1 LRDGIAKKERQM
13 KTKTLLAV
21 AALAYAPLGLAS
33 NKAAYPNEK
42 VTAFVAEKLDLTS
55 LPSTFRPKKEKG
67 KKTIVDYGFTAQ
79 MVSENEVV
87 IEAASGDKKFAIR
100 ILDQTSSG
108 IYACVAE
115 PGENGVTPKAQSVI
129 FLTRKDASALLKARE
144 SWREFAAC
152 PVIGGSDS
160 TTSAYGD

>member
-1 LRDGIAKKERQM
+1 M

-21 AALAYAPLGLAS
+21 AALAYAPMGLAS
-33 NKAAYPNEK
+33 DKAAYPKEK
-42 VTAFVAEKLDLTS
+42 VAAFVAEKLDLTS
-55 LPSTFRPKKEKG
+55 LPSTLRPKKEKG
-67 KKTIVDYGFTAQ
+67 KRTIADYGFSAQ
-79 MVSENEVV
+79 TVSQNETV
-87 IEAASGDKKFAIR
+87 IEGASGGKKFAIT

-115 PGENGVTPKAQSVI
+115 PGENGGAAKTQTVI
-129 FLTRKDASALLKARE
+129 FLKRKDASALLKARE

-160 TTSAYGD
+160 TAGAYGD

>member
-1 LRDGIAKKERQM
+1 M

-21 AALAYAPLGLAS
+21 AALTYAPLGLAG
-33 NKAAYPNEK
+33 NKAAYPTEK
-42 VTAFVAEKLDLTS
+42 VAAFVAEKLDLTS
-55 LPSTFRPKKEKG
+55 LPSTIRPKKQKG
-67 KKTIVDYGFTAQ
+67 KRTNADYGFTAQ
-79 MVSENEVV
+79 MVSNNEAV
-87 IEAASGDKKFAIR
+87 IEAASGDKKFAIT

-115 PGENGVTPKAQSVI
+115 PAENGGTTKMQTVI
-129 FLTRKDASALLKARE
+129 FLRRKDASALLKARE

-160 TTSAYGD
+160 TTGAYGD

>member
-1 LRDGIAKKERQM
+1 M
-13 KTKTLLAV
+13 KKTLLVV

-33 NKAAYPNEK
+33 NKAAYPKEK
-42 VTAFVAEKLDLTS
+42 VAAFVAEKLDLTS
-55 LPSTFRPKKEKG
+55 LPSAFRPKKQKR
-67 KKTIVDYGFTAQ
+67 KKTITEYGFTAQ
-79 MVSENEVV
+79 MVSENSAV
-87 IEAASGDKKFAIR
+87 IETASGDKKFAIT

-115 PGENGVTPKAQSVI
+115 PGADGVTPKAQSVI
-129 FLTRKDASALLKARE
+129 LLKRKDASALLKARE

>member
-1 LRDGIAKKERQM
+1 MQM

-21 AALAYAPLGLAS
+21 AALAYAPLGLAG
-33 NKAAYPNEK
+33 NKAAYPKEK
-42 VTAFVAEKLDLTS
+42 VAAFVAEKLDLTS

-87 IEAASGDKKFAIR
+87 IEAASGDKKFAIT

-115 PGENGVTPKAQSVI
+115 PGENGGPAKAQSVI
-129 FLTRKDASALLKARE
+129 FLKRKDASALLKARE
-144 SWREFAAC
+144 SWRAFAAC

-160 TTSAYGD
+160 TTSAYAD